1 MNPYVARVEALPE
14 YRLRLWFDN
23 NEVRIFD
30 MRPYLERGVF
40 TRLKPRHI
48 FEQPSVVAGSVEWSC
63 DVDLSYDTL
72 YLESVL
78 ETRGDDSK

>member
-1 MNPYVARVEALPE
+1 MNPYVTRAQALPE

-30 MRPYLERGVF
+30 VRPYLERGVF
-40 TRLKPRHI
+40 VRLKPMQM
-48 FEQPSVVAGSVEWSC
+48 FERPAVVAGSIEWPC

-78 ETRGDDSK
+78 ESAGT